1 MREATRTERVI
12 QGLLALLC
20 LAPLLCAFFLSD
32 GMSGAE
38 AAPTAEQ
45 VALHR
50 SELLA
55 AGGRSLLVAISATV
69 VAACI
74 GIPAAWAL
82 AQRRRPL
89 LMLVLCALPLALPAS
104 VAVSGW
110 VRLFAPG
117 AASSFAPPAIK
128 AGQIPRGLLF
138 SPFGAALILGCSLW
152 PLIAFELWPAFR
164 RARSESYDAAVL
176 SGSRLRA
183 FLRVVLPQCSGEL
196 AAGALLALLLAISDF
211 SVSSL
216 LLIRTLPV
224 EIHDALM
231 LGKTVSAAWT
241 ATPLLLLGA
250 AAALSFSRLSK
261 SHYNAGSPV
270 QIPAGAPRSWAAAVI
285 LVIGVIVGFAAPM
298 AGCATGIPATEKTIS
313 MALRVGVDSLAL
325 SVRLAAAVA
334 LLSGLLAIARV
345 LAWPDTRTRALNAA
359 GLFLLAIP
367 GSFLA
372 TAIFSIQL
380 NTASTLEGAQFERLA
395 ALIPAASLGLALLVR
410 FLYVPLRLVEEGLAS
425 IDPEVLDSAALA
437 GHGRLSVAISVALP
451 LLLPHIAASTALVF
465 ILALGEIPLADRL
478 SPPGAITA
486 MVWLFQQQHMG
497 YDAGVFGLSF
507 LMGGVCAGVLFAT
520 GAAAAV
526 GRKLFHLARA
536 GDGSFEF

>member
-1 MREATRTERVI
+1 MREATRKERVV

-20 LAPLLCAFFLSD
+20 LAPLLCAFFLNGGLS
-32 GMSGAE
+32 STE
-38 AAPTAEQ
+38 TAPTAEQ
-45 VALHR
+45 IASHR
-50 SELLA
+50 YELLA
-55 AGGRSLLVAISATV
+55 AGARSLLVALSATA
-69 VAACI
+69 VAAGV

-110 VRLFAPG
+110 VRMFAPG
-117 AASSFAPPAIK
+117 AASSFAPPAIT
-128 AGQIPRGLLF
+128 AGQVPRGLLF
-138 SPFGAALILGCSLW
+138 SSFGAALIQGFSLW

-183 FLRVVLPQCSGEL
+183 FLRVVLPQCKGEL
-196 AAGALLALLLAISDF
+196 AAGALLAFLLAISDF
-211 SVSSL
+211 SVCSL

-231 LGKTVSAAWT
+231 LGKTTSAAWS
-241 ATPLLLLGA
+241 AAPLLLLVA
-250 AAALSFSRLSK
+250 IAALSFSRLSR
-261 SHYNAGSPV
+261 SHYNSGTPV
-270 QIPAGAPRSWAAAVI
+270 QLPAGAPHSWAASV
-285 LVIGVIVGFAAPM
+285 LLIGGVLAGFAAPM
-298 AGCATGIPATEKTIS
+298 VGCAAGIPATEKSIS
-313 MALRVGVDSLAL
+313 LALRVGVDSLAL

-372 TAIFSIQL
+372 TAVFAIQL
-380 NTASTLEGAQFERLA
+380 NASSTLEGAQLERLA

-425 IDPEVLDSAALA
+425 VDHEVLDSAALA

-451 LLLPHIAASTALVF
+451 LLLPHIAAATALVF

-507 LMGGVCAGVLFAT
+507 LMGAVCAGVLFAT
-520 GAAAAV
+520 GAAAALA
-526 GRKLFHLARA
+526 RKLFHLTRSS
-536 GDGSFEF
+536 GSFEF

>member
-1 MREATRTERVI
+1 
-12 QGLLALLC
+12 
-20 LAPLLCAFFLSD
+20 
-32 GMSGAE
+32 
-38 AAPTAEQ
+38 
-45 VALHR
+45 
-50 SELLA
+50 LLA
-55 AGGRSLLVAISATV
+55 AGARSLLVALSATA
-69 VAACI
+69 VAAAV

-110 VRLFAPG
+110 VRMFAPG
-117 AASSFAPPAIK
+117 AASSFAPPAIT
-128 AGQIPRGLLF
+128 AGQVPRGLLF
-138 SPFGAALILGCSLW
+138 SPFGAALIQGLSLW

-183 FLRVVLPQCSGEL
+183 FLRVVLPQCKGEL
-196 AAGALLALLLAISDF
+196 AAGALLAFLLAISDF
-211 SVSSL
+211 SVCSL

-231 LGKTVSAAWT
+231 LGKTTSAAW
-241 ATPLLLLGA
+241 AAAPLLLLVA
-250 AAALSFSRLSK
+250 IAALSFSRLSR
-261 SHYNAGSPV
+261 SHYNSGTPV
-270 QIPAGAPRSWAAAVI
+270 QLAAGAPHSWAASALLI
-285 LVIGVIVGFAAPM
+285 CGVLAGFAAPM
-298 AGCATGIPATEKTIS
+298 AGCAAGIPATEKSIS
-313 MALRVGVDSLAL
+313 LALRVGVDSLAL

-334 LLSGLLAIARV
+334 LLSGLLAVVRV

-372 TAIFSIQL
+372 TAIFAIQL
-380 NTASTLEGAQFERLA
+380 NASSTLESAELERLA
-395 ALIPAASLGLALLVR
+395 ALIPAASLGMALVVR

-425 IDPEVLDSAALA
+425 VDHEVLDSAALA

-451 LLLPHIAASTALVF
+451 LLLPHIAAATALVF

-478 SPPGAITA
+478 SPPRAITA

-507 LMGGVCAGVLFAT
+507 LMGSVCAGVLFAT
-520 GAAAAV
+520 GAAAALA
-526 GRKLFHLARA
+526 RKLFHLARS
-536 GDGSFEF
+536 DVNLEF